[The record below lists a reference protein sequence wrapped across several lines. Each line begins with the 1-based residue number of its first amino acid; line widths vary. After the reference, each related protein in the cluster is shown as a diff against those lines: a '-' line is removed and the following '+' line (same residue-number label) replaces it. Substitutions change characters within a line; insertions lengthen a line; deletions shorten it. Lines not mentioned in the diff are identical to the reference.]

1 VKPPDGAA
9 LLDAVR
15 AFLSRFVA
23 FPTDHALT
31 AATLWAAHT
40 HLMSA
45 WENTARLALLSP
57 EPGSGKTRVLEVLEL
72 LTPEP
77 MHVLNASPAA
87 IFRTIEKDRPVLLL
101 DEVDT
106 VFSRNGK
113 DDDQDLRG
121 LLNSGYRRGAT
132 IPRCSGPLHEV
143 RMFPTFCAV
152 ALAGL
157 GDLPDTLM
165 TRSVIIRMRR
175 RAPGE
180 HVEPFRRRLHGGEG
194 EALCKQLAA
203 WSKAIVGEVTD
214 VYPDLPTGITDRPA
228 DVWEPLLAVADAA
241 GGEWP
246 ELARQAC
253 VALVKAA
260 QSTDSGSLGVRLL
273 TDLRAVFGASQTLS
287 TETILTGLHALPEAP
302 WSDLRGKPLDARGLA
317 RRLSAYEVQ
326 STKVKIDG
334 RPVQGYRREHL
345 WDTWQRYLPPVSA
358 TPEPPEPPELAWSE
372 TCDQVPDDEQV
383 PEPGFEVEPEDPPL
397 TCDVPAVPEVLDFR
411 EAERVPPRATSS
423 PARGGTRADES
434 QRDEWVAAQV
444 TIDPQPVG
452 TIAAALSA
460 DVWETEHALKR
471 LAVQGHVQ
479 RHNSHGGRPAAWSLP
494 SNGRAA
500 S

>member
-1 VKPPDGAA
+1 VKPPPDGAA
-9 LLDAVR
+9 LLDSVR
-15 AFLSRFVA
+15 AFLGRFVA

-31 AATLWAAHT
+31 AVTLWTAHT
-40 HLMSA
+40 HLMVA

-87 IFRTIEKDRPVLLL
+87 IFRTIEKARPTLLL

-106 VFSRNGK
+106 IFTKLGK
-113 DDDQDLRG
+113 DDDHQDLRG
-121 LLNSGYRRGAT
+121 LLNSGYRTGAT

-180 HVEPFRRRLHGGEG
+180 VVEPFRRRLHRKDG
-194 EALCKQLAA
+194 EALCGQLTAWAGRIVKQ
-203 WSKAIVGEVTD
+203 VTN
-214 VYPDLPTGITDRPA
+214 VYPDLPAGITDRPA

-246 ELARQAC
+246 TLARDAC

-273 TDLRAVFGASQTLS
+273 TDLRDVFGPSQTLS
-287 TETILTGLHALPEAP
+287 TETLLTELHALPEAP

-317 RRLSAYEVQ
+317 RRLAAYEVR
-326 STKVKIDG
+326 STKVKIEG

-345 WDTWQRYLPPVSA
+345 WDAWQRYLPPVSA
-358 TPEPPEPPELAWSE
+358 SPEPVEPPKLAWSE
-372 TCDQVPDDEQV
+372 TFDEVPEDDEV
-383 PEPGFEVEPEDPPL
+383 PEPGHEAEPEDPPP
-397 TCDVPAVPEVLDFR
+397 TCDVPQVPEVPDSPVCGCGQRLFLRPAGRDQC
-411 EAERVPPRATSS
+411 EACR
-423 PARGGTRADES
+423 
-434 QRDEWVAAQV
+434 
-444 TIDPQPVG
+444 
-452 TIAAALSA
+452 IAA
-460 DVWETEHALKR
+460 E
-471 LAVQGHVQ
+471 
-479 RHNSHGGRPAAWSLP
+479 
-494 SNGRAA
+494 RAA

>member
-1 VKPPDGAA
+1 MKPPDGAA
-9 LLDAVR
+9 LLDSVR
-15 AFLSRFVA
+15 AFLARFVA

-72 LTPEP
+72 LTPRP

-87 IFRTIEKDRPVLLL
+87 IFRTIEKARPTLLL

-106 VFSRNGK
+106 VFTKLGK
-113 DDDQDLRG
+113 DDDHQDLRG
-121 LLNSGYRRGAT
+121 LLNSGYRSGAT

-143 RMFPTFCAV
+143 RLFPTFCAV

-165 TRSVIIRMRR
+165 TRSVVIRMRR

-180 HVEPFRRRLHGGEG
+180 VVEPFRRRLHRKDG
-194 EALCKQLAA
+194 EALCGQLTAWAGRIVKQ
-203 WSKAIVGEVTD
+203 VTN
-214 VYPDLPTGITDRPA
+214 VYPDLPAGITDRPA

-246 ELARQAC
+246 TLARDAC

-273 TDLRAVFGASQTLS
+273 TDLRDVFGPSQTLS
-287 TETILTGLHALPEAP
+287 TETILTELHALTEAP
-302 WSDLRGKPLDARGLA
+302 WSDLRGKPLDSRGLA
-317 RRLSAYEVQ
+317 RRLAAYEVR
-326 STKVKIDG
+326 STKVKIEG

-345 WDTWQRYLPPVSA
+345 WDAWQRYLPPVSA
-358 TPEPPEPPELAWSE
+358 SPGPVEPPELCWSE
-372 TCDQVPDDEQV
+372 TFDEVPDDDEV
-383 PEPGFEVEPEDPPL
+383 PEPGFEAEPEDPPL
-397 TCDVPAVPEVLDFR
+397 TCDVPGVPEVPDLR
-411 EAERVPPRATSS
+411 EAEPVRCT
-423 PARGGTRADES
+423 GCG
-434 QRDEWVAAQV
+434 
-444 TIDPQPVG
+444 QPLLLLRTAGRTVCERCRL
-452 TIAAALSA
+452 AAAS
-460 DVWETEHALKR
+460 
-471 LAVQGHVQ
+471 
-479 RHNSHGGRPAAWSLP
+479 
-494 SNGRAA
+494 
-500 S
+500 